1 MRPVRITSLAVA
13 LALGLEAS
21 AALAQPNLRSTFP
34 GRRIGGG
41 TRGECAAR
49 LLAHL
54 VPADSVFAPGPTGTV
69 GLLLGPTAEPRPL
82 QIELRPQAPGGGAA
96 GAGAS
101 QRRQLPAAPVG
112 VTLVRFTAAAGPQI
126 WESSYV
132 CSGGGTPSTDPLSF
146 VEAVSP
152 PALSLLV
159 RESNPADQAV
169 QASLA
174 RLRTLCGAEVERSEL
189 ARSFGLQDEIT
200 GPEWPDR
207 LPVRCP

>member
-1 MRPVRITSLAVA
+1 MRITSLALA
-13 LALGLEAS
+13 LTLGLEAS
-21 AALAQPNLRSTFP
+21 AVLAQPNLRSTFP

-54 VPADSVFAPGPTGTV
+54 VPTDSVFAPGATGTV
-69 GLLLGPTAEPRPL
+69 GLLQGPTAQPRPL
-82 QIELRPQAPGGGAA
+82 QIELRPNSPGGGSAA
-96 GAGAS
+96 AAGAS
-101 QRRQLPAAPVG
+101 QRRQFPAAAVEVTLLRLPAVASPV
-112 VTLVRFTAAAGPQI
+112 V

-132 CSGGGTPSTDPLSF
+132 CAEAGPASTDPLSF

-159 RESNPADQAV
+159 RETTPKDQAI

-174 RLRTLCGAEVERSEL
+174 KLRGRCGAQVERTEL
-189 ARSFGLQDEIT
+189 ARSFGLEDVIT
-200 GPEWPDR
+200 GPEWPER
-207 LPVRCP
+207 IPVRCP

>member
-1 MRPVRITSLAVA
+1 MRITSLAVA

-54 VPADSVFAPGPTGTV
+54 VPADSVFAAGPTGSV
-69 GLLLGPTAEPRPL
+69 GLLLGPTADPRPL

-101 QRRQLPAAPVG
+101 QRRQLPAAPLG
-112 VTLVRFTAAAGPQI
+112 VTLLRLPAVSGPEI

-132 CSGGGTPSTDPLSF
+132 CSEAGPASTDPLSF

-159 RESNPADQAV
+159 RESTPKDQAI
-169 QASLA
+169 QAALVK
-174 RLRTLCGAEVERSEL
+174 LRGLCGAEVARTEL
-189 ARSFGLQDEIT
+189 ASGFGLEDVVT
-200 GPEWPDR
+200 GPEWPER
-207 LPVRCP
+207 IPVRCP